1 MAKAARGS
9 WAFKAGMRARSY
21 GWRGSQK
28 AIARLK
34 GAVSEIKAVRRRD
47 PVAAGEGVVSLAE
60 RIWPAFEQ
68 IDTSTG
74 ALGSAVN
81 RTLESLIP
89 ILIAAPADEEIR
101 AEWLERVYDAIN
113 EDGVQYLFPISER
126 FGEIAVYPGLTS
138 TYADRDIDM
147 IRMAWSDRTAFGF
160 VATDTLCLSCLL
172 EAGRTDELFALLDLR
187 QNRMWSDDRFGAEA
201 LVRQGRLEEALVFAE
216 ERLALER
223 QGYNQ
228 SEIGRFCE
236 NVLFLLGRRDEAY
249 ARYRLSGGRGST
261 YVAIW
266 RDLVKRYPERDP
278 REILVDLIEMHGNRG
293 KWFAAAKDAGCFD
306 IALQC
311 AADLNVEPATLVRA
325 ARDFRDRD
333 PTFAANVALQAIEHY
348 LAGRG
353 YEPSPRDAEAAMSHL
368 HHSAQYAGKLGWAHQ
383 MLERLLADKTG
394 KDLLMHDLFSRMK
407 THIED
412 G

>member
-1 MAKAARGS
+1 MDVIELPLGQIIPYARNP
-9 WAFKAGMRARSY
+9 RRNE
-21 GWRGSQK
+21 K
-28 AIARLK
+28 AIAT
-34 GAVSEIKAVRRRD
+34 
-47 PVAAGEGVVSLAE
+47 VAASIAEFGWRQPIVIDEAMVVLAGHTRLAAAQQLGLETAPVHIAKGLSEAQARAFRIMDNRSGE
-60 RIWPAFEQ
+60 
-68 IDTSTG
+68 
-74 ALGSAVN
+74 N
-81 RTLESLIP
+81 
-89 ILIAAPADEEIR
+89 
-101 AEWLERVYDAIN
+101 AEWDNDLLGLELGDLQAADFDLDLTGFTDDELN
-113 EDGVQYLFPISER
+113 NLLNGLDEGDGAQ
-126 FGEIAVYPGLTS
+126 
-138 TYADRDIDM
+138 
-147 IRMAWSDRTAFGF
+147 
-160 VATDTLCLSCLL
+160 

-201 LVRQGRLEEALVFAE
+201 LVRQGRLEEALAFAE

-236 NVLFLLGRRDEAY
+236 DVLFLLGRRDEAY
-249 ARYRLSGGRGST
+249 ARYGLSAGRGST

-278 REILVDLIEMHGNRG
+278 REILVDLMALHGNRG

-311 AADLNVEPATLVRA
+311 AADPNVEPATLVRA

-333 PTFAANVALQAIEHY
+333 PSFAAHVALQAIEHY

-353 YEPSPRDAEAAMSHL
+353 YEPSPRDAEAAISHL
-368 HHSAQYAGKLGWAHQ
+368 HHSAQNAGKLGWAYQ
-383 MLERLLADKTG
+383 MLERLLTDKTG
-394 KDLLMHDLFSRMK
+394 KDLLMYDLFSRMK
-407 THIED
+407 TQFEV

>member
-1 MAKAARGS
+1 MDVIDLPLGQIIPYARNPRHNEKAVATVAAS
-9 WAFKAGMRARSY
+9 IAEF
-21 GWRGSQK
+21 GWRQPIVVNEAMVVLAGHTRLAAAQQLGFETAPVHVAKGLSEAQ
-28 AIARLK
+28 AR
-34 GAVSEIKAVRRRD
+34 AFRIMDNRS
-47 PVAAGEGVVSLAE
+47 GE
-60 RIWPAFEQ
+60 
-68 IDTSTG
+68 
-74 ALGSAVN
+74 N
-81 RTLESLIP
+81 
-89 ILIAAPADEEIR
+89 
-101 AEWLERVYDAIN
+101 AEWDNDLLGLELGDLQAADFDLDLTGFTDDELN
-113 EDGVQYLFPISER
+113 NLLNGLDEGDGAQ
-126 FGEIAVYPGLTS
+126 
-138 TYADRDIDM
+138 
-147 IRMAWSDRTAFGF
+147 
-160 VATDTLCLSCLL
+160 

-201 LVRQGRLEEALVFAE
+201 LVRQGRLEEALAFAE

-236 NVLFLLGRRDEAY
+236 DVLFLLGRRDEAY
-249 ARYRLSGGRGST
+249 ARYGLSAGRGST

-278 REILVDLIEMHGNRG
+278 REILVDLMALHGNRG

-311 AADLNVEPATLVRA
+311 AADPNVEPATLVRA

-333 PTFAANVALQAIEHY
+333 PSFAAHVALQAIEHY

-353 YEPSPRDAEAAMSHL
+353 YEPSPRDAEAAISHL
-368 HHSAQYAGKLGWAHQ
+368 HHSAQNAGKLGWAYQ
-383 MLERLLADKTG
+383 MLERLLTDKTG
-394 KDLLMHDLFSRMK
+394 KDLLMYDLFSRMK
-407 THIED
+407 TQFEV

>member
-1 MAKAARGS
+1 
-9 WAFKAGMRARSY
+9 MRARSY

-89 ILIAAPADEEIR
+89 ILIAAPADEAIR
-101 AEWLERVYDAIN
+101 TGWLERLYHAIR
-113 EDGVQYLFPISER
+113 EDGVQYLFPVSER
-126 FGEIAVYPGLTS
+126 FGEIAVYPGLIS
-138 TYADRDIDM
+138 AYADRDIDM
-147 IRMAWSDRTAFGF
+147 IRMAWSDRTAFGY
-160 VATDTLCLSCLL
+160 VATDTLCLSCML

-201 LVRQGRLEEALVFAE
+201 LVGQGRLEEALVFAE
-216 ERLALER
+216 KRLALER
-223 QGYNQ
+223 QGYSQ

-236 NVLFLLGRRDEAY
+236 DVLIRLGRRDEAY
-249 ARYRLSGGRGST
+249 ARYSLSAGRGST

-266 RDLVKRYPERDP
+266 RDLIKRYPERDAG
-278 REILVDLIEMHGNRG
+278 EILVDLIEKHGNLG
-293 KWFAAAKDAGCFD
+293 KWFAAAKDAECFD

-311 AADLNVEPATLVRA
+311 AADPNVEPATLVRA

-333 PTFAANVALQAIEHY
+333 PTFAAHVALQAIEHY

-353 YEPSPRDAEAAMSHL
+353 YDPSPSDAEAAMSHL
-368 HHSAQYAGKLGWAHQ
+368 HHSAQNAGKLGWAHQ

-394 KDLLMHDLFSRMK
+394 KDLLMHDLFLRMK
-407 THIED
+407 TQFEEYI
-412 G
+412 

>member
-1 MAKAARGS
+1 MAKAARSS

-47 PVAAGEGVVSLAE
+47 PVAAGEGVVNLAE

-74 ALGSAVN
+74 ALGNAVN
-81 RTLESLIP
+81 RTLDGLIP
-89 ILIAAPADEEIR
+89 ILIAAPADEATR
-101 AEWLERVYDAIN
+101 TAWLERLYDAIS
-113 EDGVQYLFPISER
+113 EDGVQYLFPISEH
-126 FGEIAVYPGLTS
+126 FGEIAVYPGLIS

-201 LVRQGRLEEALVFAE
+201 LVRQGRLEEALDFAE
-216 ERLALER
+216 EQLALER

-236 NVLFLLGRRDEAY
+236 DVLIRLGRRDEAY
-249 ARYRLSGGRGST
+249 ARYSLSGGRGST
-261 YVAIW
+261 YVAMW

-278 REILVDLIEMHGNRG
+278 REILADLIEMHGNRG
-293 KWFAAAKDAGCFD
+293 KWFAAAKDAGYFD

-368 HHSAQYAGKLGWAHQ
+368 HQSARNAGKLGWAHQ

-394 KDLLMHDLFSRMK
+394 KDLLMHDLFLRMMPRF
-407 THIED
+407 ED

>member
-1 MAKAARGS
+1 MAKAARNR

-21 GWRGSQK
+21 SWRGSQK

-34 GAVSEIKAVRRRD
+34 GAVSEIKVVRRRD

-74 ALGSAVN
+74 ALGNAVN

-89 ILIAAPADEEIR
+89 ILIAAPADEKIR
-101 AEWLERVYDAIN
+101 AEWLVRLYDAIN

-126 FGEIAVYPGLTS
+126 FGEIAVYPGLIS

-216 ERLALER
+216 EQLALER
-223 QGYNQ
+223 QGYN
-228 SEIGRFCE
+228 SERDWP
-236 NVLFLLGRRDEAY
+236 FLRRCSNPLWPTRRSLCPLQLVSRTRLDLRRDL
-249 ARYRLSGGRGST
+249 ARYSQTLLRARPKG
-261 YVAIW
+261 
-266 RDLVKRYPERDP
+266 DP
-278 REILVDLIEMHGNRG
+278 RRSDGTPWKPG
-293 KWFAAAKDAGCFD
+293 KMVCS
-306 IALQC
+306 C
-311 AADLNVEPATLVRA
+311 
-325 ARDFRDRD
+325 
-333 PTFAANVALQAIEHY
+333 
-348 LAGRG
+348 
-353 YEPSPRDAEAAMSHL
+353 
-368 HHSAQYAGKLGWAHQ
+368 
-383 MLERLLADKTG
+383 ERRRV
-394 KDLLMHDLFSRMK
+394 F
-407 THIED
+407 
-412 G
+412 